1 MQQRSAWDCVCCRD
15 SDGPVAA
22 NREEEE
28 EEEEQELVVEPGV
41 RVELQGLVNAAQHN
55 GKHGVVRSL
64 DEKNGGRFVVVIRTN
79 DSSDL

>member
-22 NREEEE
+22 NREE

-55 GKHGVVRSL
+55 GKHGVVRSV

>member
-22 NREEEE
+22 NREDDEDD
-28 EEEEQELVVEPGV
+28 EQELVVEPGV

-55 GKHGVVRSL
+55 GKHGVVRSV

-79 DSSDL
+79 DPSDL